1 MAGGAQ
7 ERTEQA
13 TPRRLS
19 EARRKGQVARS
30 ADLTGAIC
38 LLGMVAF
45 LYAVKDKLFSD
56 LQQCLAW
63 YFGQAGRLAAGGA
76 NCPAALYQAL
86 QVLVSVLAP
95 FLLLAVLVALAANIA
110 QVGFLFTTET
120 VKPKLQHINPAA
132 GLGRIFS
139 ARSLVELVKSV
150 LKFAAIGTIVVLLIK
165 GSLDDL
171 LLVFYRP
178 PAGIYAAVMG
188 FILKVA
194 WWGALAYLALALLD
208 YFYQRYAYKKGL
220 MMSRQEV
227 KEELKETEGDP
238 IVRARQ
244 REMRRAISLNQI
256 ISEVPKATVVVTNP
270 TQLAVALRYVQGETA
285 APVVVAKGAGYLA
298 GQIRKIAEENGVPVV
313 EDVEVAR
320 FLYYHVEVGMQIP
333 YHLYRAVAKILAFVY
348 QLKAKENY
356 RPA

>member
-30 ADLTGAIC
+30 AELTGAIG
-38 LLGMVAF
+38 LLGMVAL
-45 LYAVKDKLFSD
+45 LYAVKDKLFFE
-56 LQQCLAW
+56 LQRCLAW
-63 YFGQAGRLAAGGA
+63 YFSLAGQAAGSGAGLA
-76 NCPAALYQAL
+76 PALYQAAR
-86 QVLVSVLAP
+86 VMTGVLAP
-95 FLLLAVLVALAANIA
+95 FLLLAVLAALAANLA

-120 VKPKLQHINPAA
+120 IKPKLQHINPAA
-132 GLGRIFS
+132 GFERIFS
-139 ARSLVELVKSV
+139 TRSLVELVKSV
-150 LKFAAIGTIVVLLIK
+150 LKFGVIGTVVVLLIR

-171 LLVFYRP
+171 LLVFYRT

-194 WWGALAYLALALLD
+194 WWGALAYLVLALLD
-208 YFYQRYAYKKGL
+208 FFYQRYTYKKGL

-238 IVRARQ
+238 LVRARQ

-270 TQLAVALRYVQGETA
+270 TQLAVALRYEQGETA
-285 APVVVAKGAGYLA
+285 APVVTAKGAGYLA
-298 GQIRKIAEENGVPVV
+298 ARIRQIAAENGVPVV
-313 EDVEVAR
+313 EDREVAR
-320 FLYYHVEVGMQIP
+320 FLYYHVEVGAQIP
-333 YHLYRAVAKILAFVY
+333 YHLYRAVAKIMAYVY
-348 QLKAKENY
+348 RLKARENY